1 MESLGQLSE
10 RLPVFDATGHKF
22 GYEALITQGPF
33 DSSAGLLISPSGQP
47 SVIESSD
54 VTDSA
59 ASHSLIRA
67 ELPYEPHPALRGI
80 VWQDDGAKANC
91 NGKRIGILIVTYNAI
106 TTLPSVLKRITPNVW
121 ANVEEIAWPRAPRAP
136 LMFLRIRSKSVD
148 GMLVAFAA
156 ENLRLDG
163 LR

>member
-10 RLPVFDATGHKF
+10 RLPVFDATGHQF
-22 GYEALITQGPF
+22 GYEALITQGLF
-33 DSSAGLLISPSGQP
+33 DNSAGRLRISPSGQP

-80 VWQDDGAKANC
+80 VWQDDGVKANC

-121 ANVEEIAWPRAPRAP
+121 ANVEEIAWPRAP